1 VTVHSGASGSGGGV
15 VVLTVASN
23 TGGPRSGTATIAGQ
37 TFTVNEGAGACGAL
51 DVTSK
56 VSVSGTGLTYIPF
69 STYDYSQTITV
80 SSSSDIFGPVYLVL
94 IGEPTHYGYPNDSG
108 LIGGGSTTSCFSSP
122 GDYLILISGTDLVP
136 GHPVGVPLV
145 WFKQSLGGV
154 IRNSFK
160 VLSGTPSH

>member
-1 VTVHSGASGSGGGV
+1 MHSGASGSGGGV
-15 VVLTVASN
+15 VALSVASN

-37 TFTVNEGAGACGAL
+37 TFTVNQGAGACGAV
-51 DVTSK
+51 DVTSQ
-56 VSVSGTGLTYIPF
+56 VSVSGSGLTYIPF
-69 STYDYSQTITV
+69 STYEYRQSLTI

-94 IGEPTHYGYPNDSG
+94 IGEPTHYGFPNDSG

-145 WFKQSLGGV
+145 WFKQSLNGV
-154 IRNSFK
+154 IRYSFK
-160 VLSGTPSH
+160 VLSGMPSH